1 LTLPAVFPALP
12 FESLALVA
20 QPGPAIAPTQS
31 SPLSGLGYDA
41 AMNERFL
48 LEQDGGFPRERLIGR
63 ILAFREPVVLVD
75 APAGMGKSVLLR
87 QIAARTGATVH
98 VGRSAPL
105 PRGGLTIW
113 DISPYEA
120 PEPLPE
126 TLFISGNRVIVAKR
140 PGTELAGLT
149 RAFAYGRAVR
159 IDAHELLLDGG
170 EAIAAFGR
178 TNAAEIMRRC
188 GGWPLA
194 AFNGDRIANMAEF
207 IEREILDQASSEDLV
222 DLRHLLAGGPVP
234 ERQESRLLPFA
245 MPRGARGPERNVQG
259 WDGELERAIDACI
272 SRRITT
278 PAGAKAI
285 AEAYA
290 AHGRAV
296 DAITTFQTAGFM
308 DNAFQQFNKAGGLFF
323 IYYHG
328 SAAFDRVL
336 AGFPPTYAHQSE
348 ILVLSLALQALKRG
362 DISRARR
369 LLIDRF
375 GDTAHDLDAVFS
387 SRSVFSREFREFRFL
402 MLIYED
408 YQFSEEML
416 ATLFRLNAEFS
427 ADAHLF
433 RGSFYNS
440 VLEFYIR
447 RRRFAEAEEVAQR
460 AMYHYE
466 AARAPML
473 CFYISL
479 HQSMIGLIKGDTVA
493 ARKHAALAAK
503 ALRDV
508 PFETPNDQRLQML
521 LEACIEYEGGRAEP
535 LARFLNTEIDDFSH
549 GEIWPSLMEFTLLY
563 GSQAMATHFSLLA
576 ARGFLDRWRVYQIS
590 NLQFQAM
597 VSIREAAVLQNANR
611 WSEAAAR
618 LRDLPSHVDR
628 AWLAAEPERLKHLFD
643 RDEIGL
649 ALVWLRQIL
658 HEQPDLPCL
667 EAMLE
672 HAIANLNMTDRQR
685 MALGIWLASL
695 CKRKQDLTRVRALLL
710 RLFEDAARL
719 GSIAPLAEEK
729 IFLADLIDNKRIGAF
744 LTASAPVRQVIRKL
758 RDSGHLAPVSG
769 IRSELSRR
777 ENKILVMISEGA
789 ANKSIAGMLGV
800 SEATVKFH
808 LGNVYRKLGC
818 KTRQEAIS
826 AARAAG
832 IVG

>member
-1 LTLPAVFPALP
+1 
-12 FESLALVA
+12 
-20 QPGPAIAPTQS
+20 
-31 SPLSGLGYDA
+31 
-41 AMNERFL
+41 
-48 LEQDGGFPRERLIGR
+48 LEGGDR
-63 ILAFREPVVLVD
+63 
-75 APAGMGKSVLLR
+75 
-87 QIAARTGATVH
+87 VH
-98 VGRSAPL
+98 
-105 PRGGLTIW
+105 
-113 DISPYEA
+113 
-120 PEPLPE
+120 
-126 TLFISGNRVIVAKR
+126 
-140 PGTELAGLT
+140 
-149 RAFAYGRAVR
+149 RAVR
-159 IDAHELLLDGG
+159 S
-170 EAIAAFGR
+170 AIS
-178 TNAAEIMRRC
+178 E
-188 GGWPLA
+188 
-194 AFNGDRIANMAEF
+194 RI
-207 IEREILDQASSEDLV
+207 
-222 DLRHLLAGGPVP
+222 P
-234 ERQESRLLPFA
+234 
-245 MPRGARGPERNVQG
+245 
-259 WDGELERAIDACI
+259 
-272 SRRITT
+272 T
-278 PAGAKAI
+278 PSGAKAI

-375 GDTAHDLDAVFS
+375 GDMAHDLDAVFS
-387 SRSVFSREFREFRFL
+387 HRSVFSREFREFRFL

-416 ATLFRLNAEFS
+416 ATLFRLNAEFP

-479 HQSMIGLIKGDTVA
+479 HQSMIGLIKGDTLA
-493 ARKHAALAAK
+493 ARKHAALAVK

-576 ARGFLDRWRVYQIS
+576 ARGFLDRWRVYQMS

-597 VSIREAAVLQNANR
+597 VSIREAVVLQ
-611 WSEAAAR
+611 
-618 LRDLPSHVDR
+618 
-628 AWLAAEPERLKHLFD
+628 
-643 RDEIGL
+643 
-649 ALVWLRQIL
+649 
-658 HEQPDLPCL
+658 
-667 EAMLE
+667 
-672 HAIANLNMTDRQR
+672 
-685 MALGIWLASL
+685 
-695 CKRKQDLTRVRALLL
+695 
-710 RLFEDAARL
+710 
-719 GSIAPLAEEK
+719 
-729 IFLADLIDNKRIGAF
+729 
-744 LTASAPVRQVIRKL
+744 
-758 RDSGHLAPVSG
+758 
-769 IRSELSRR
+769 
-777 ENKILVMISEGA
+777 
-789 ANKSIAGMLGV
+789 
-800 SEATVKFH
+800 
-808 LGNVYRKLGC
+808 
-818 KTRQEAIS
+818 
-826 AARAAG
+826 
-832 IVG
+832 

>member
-1 LTLPAVFPALP
+1 M
-12 FESLALVA
+12 S
-20 QPGPAIAPTQS
+20 
-31 SPLSGLGYDA
+31 
-41 AMNERFL
+41 
-48 LEQDGGFPRERLIGR
+48 
-63 ILAFREPVVLVD
+63 
-75 APAGMGKSVLLR
+75 
-87 QIAARTGATVH
+87 
-98 VGRSAPL
+98 
-105 PRGGLTIW
+105 
-113 DISPYEA
+113 
-120 PEPLPE
+120 
-126 TLFISGNRVIVAKR
+126 
-140 PGTELAGLT
+140 
-149 RAFAYGRAVR
+149 
-159 IDAHELLLDGG
+159 
-170 EAIAAFGR
+170 
-178 TNAAEIMRRC
+178 
-188 GGWPLA
+188 
-194 AFNGDRIANMAEF
+194 EF
-207 IEREILDQASSEDLV
+207 IEHEILDHASSEELV
-222 DLRHLLAGGPVP
+222 DLRHLLEGGSVP
-234 ERQESRLLPFA
+234 ARQESRLLPFA
-245 MPRGARGPERNVQG
+245 LPDEGGRLELNVRS
-259 WDGELERAIDACI
+259 WTSDLNRAIDVSI

-290 AHGRAV
+290 GHGRTV
-296 DAITTFQTAGFM
+296 DAITTFQIAGFM

-328 SAAFDRVL
+328 PAAFDQVL
-336 AGFPPTYAHQSE
+336 AGFPASYAHQSE
-348 ILVLSLALQALKRG
+348 ILVLSLALQSLKRG

-375 GDTAHDLDAVFS
+375 GDHAHDFEAVFS
-387 SRSVFSREFREFRFL
+387 PRSVFSREFREFRFL

-416 ATLFRLNAEFS
+416 ASLFKLNAEFP

-460 AMYHYE
+460 AMHHYE

-479 HQSMIGLIKGDTVA
+479 HQAMIGLIKGDTMA
-493 ARKHAALAAK
+493 ARRHAALSAK
-503 ALRDV
+503 YLGDV
-508 PFETPNDQRLQML
+508 PFDTPNDFRLQML

-563 GSQAMATHFSLLA
+563 GSQAMATHFSLLS
-576 ARGFLDRWRVYQIS
+576 ARGFLDRWRIYQIS
-590 NLQFQAM
+590 NLQFQTM
-597 VSIREAAVLQNANR
+597 VNIREAVVLQNANR
-611 WSEAAAR
+611 WSEATAR
-618 LRDLPSHVDR
+618 LKDLPLAIDR
-628 AWLAAEPERLKHLFD
+628 AWILADPEHLEHIFD
-643 RDEIGL
+643 RDEIAL
-649 ALVWLRQIL
+649 TLVWIRQML
-658 HEQPDLPCL
+658 HEQADLPGL
-667 EAMLE
+667 LAALE
-672 HAIANLNMTDRQR
+672 HLSANLNITDRQR
-685 MALGIWLASL
+685 MALGIWLAYVH
-695 CKRKQDLTRVRALLL
+695 KRSQDLTRARALLS
-710 RLFEDAARL
+710 RLIEDAARL

-729 IFLADLIDNKRIGAF
+729 VFLAELIDNKRIGDF
-744 LTASAPVRQVIRKL
+744 LSASASARQVIRKL

-818 KTRQEAIS
+818 RTRQEAIS
-826 AARAAG
+826 TARAAG

>member
-1 LTLPAVFPALP
+1 MTPSGPFIRQRLLSRVLSAPEAVI
-12 FESLALVA
+12 V
-20 QPGPAIAPTQS
+20 
-31 SPLSGLGYDA
+31 
-41 AMNERFL
+41 
-48 LEQDGGFPRERLIGR
+48 LE
-63 ILAFREPVVLVD
+63 
-75 APAGMGKSVLLR
+75 APAGMGKSVLLH
-87 QIAARTGATVH
+87 QIAEAAGAGLH
-98 VGRSAPL
+98 A
-105 PRGGLTIW
+105 GLTPPSPDAGIVLW
-113 DISPYEA
+113 DIPPYGH
-120 PEPLPE
+120 PGPLADDLLVPGAK
-126 TLFISGNRVIVAKR
+126 IVIAKR
-140 PGTELAGLT
+140 PGTELPGLS
-149 RAFAYGRAVR
+149 RAEAYGHALR
-159 IDAHELLLDGG
+159 IGARDLLLDRDEIVLALGV
-170 EAIAAFGR
+170 EDAEKVLER
-178 TNAAEIMRRC
+178 T

-194 AFNGDRIANMAEF
+194 VFNMHRVPDMGDFLEN
-207 IEREILDQASSEDLV
+207 EILDHAAPEELADL
-222 DLRHLLAGGPVP
+222 DHLLAGGSVP
-234 ERQESRLLPFA
+234 ARQESRLMPIALPDA
-245 MPRGARGPERNVQG
+245 SDRLTLNVPGLVDDLRRAVGA
-259 WDGELERAIDACI
+259 AIAK
-272 SRRITT
+272 RILS
-278 PAGAKAI
+278 PAGAKAV

-290 AHGRAV
+290 AQGRAV
-296 DAITTFQTAGFM
+296 DAITTFQIAGFM

-328 SAAFDRVL
+328 PAAFDRVL

-375 GDTAHDLDAVFS
+375 GDHAHDLEVVFS
-387 SRSVFSREFREFRFL
+387 PRSVFSREFREFRFL

-416 ATLFRLNAEFS
+416 ASLFKLNAEFP

-466 AARAPML
+466 AAKAPML

-479 HQSMIGLIKGDTVA
+479 HQSMIGLIKGDTLT
-493 ARKHAALAAK
+493 ARKHAALAAQ

-508 PFETPNDQRLQML
+508 PFETPNDRRLQML

-590 NLQFQAM
+590 NLQFQTM
-597 VSIREAAVLQNANR
+597 VSIREAVVLQNANR
-611 WSEAAAR
+611 WSEASVR
-618 LRDLPSHVDR
+618 LRDLPSQVDR
-628 AWLAAEPERLKHLFD
+628 NWITADPQRLEHLAD

-667 EAMLE
+667 ETMLE
-672 HAIANLNMTDRQR
+672 HAFANLNMTDRQR
-685 MALGIWLASL
+685 MALGVWLASL
-695 CKRKQDLTRVRALLL
+695 SKRRQDLTRVRALLL

-719 GSIAPLAEEK
+719 GSVAPLAEEK
-729 IFLADLIDNKRIGAF
+729 IFLVEMIDNKRIGEF
-744 LTASAPVRQVIRKL
+744 LSASAPARQVIRKL

-826 AARAAG
+826 TARAAG